1 MILQEN
7 VHNFD
12 VAILGNGLS
21 GSMLAAVLARHG
33 VSVVLIDA
41 EVHPRFAV
49 GESTIPH
56 TSLLISLIADK
67 YDVPELDYLVYSD
80 RLADHVC
87 TTCGI
92 KRSFGFVYH
101 REGKNYD
108 PREGLQFGTSAKDEN
123 HWFRQDIDAYLFNLA
138 VHYGAVPRQ
147 KTKVT
152 SLEIDQRGVRLQTS
166 SGEEIH
172 ARYVVDGT
180 GHKSIVADR
189 FGLRETPTRLKHH
202 SRTLF
207 THMVD
212 VPGFD
217 EPHNPLPL
225 SYHKGTLHH
234 CFERGW
240 FWVIPFNNHA
250 RSTNPLIS
258 IGLTI
263 DPRRYPKP
271 QMAAEQEFQ
280 KFLQK
285 YPSVAEQFAT
295 GKAVRPWVSTGRL
308 QYSSRQTTG
317 YRFCL
322 MSHAAGF
329 VDPLFSR
336 GMVNTVEVIYG
347 LIDPLLQA
355 LATDNFDEEAFVHID
370 RLQQRVLDYNDR
382 LVNCAFISWADF
394 DLWNAWLR
402 VFGIGTFLA
411 EFRLMNAL
419 SDYSG
424 NRVEQSLAGD
434 TQNPVFSNFEDPDYA
449 AFFARSVELV
459 ESVEAGRL
467 SPSEAAKRIFDMTDE
482 YEFPVLIRRDALIR
496 AGWIKEG
503 DYLIERDLKFVRN
516 GFRWALTTPLT
527 RDVVS
532 SSQTFFRWCAHR
544 PDPHLVESAPAR

>member
-67 YDVPELDYLVYSD
+67 YDVPELDYLVNTD

-92 KRSFGFVYH
+92 KRSFGYVFH
-101 REGKNYD
+101 REGKTYE

-138 VHYGAVPRQ
+138 IHYGAVPRQ

-152 SLEIDQRGVRLQTS
+152 SLEIDEQGVRLLTS
-166 SGEEIH
+166 AGEEIH

-189 FGLRETPTRLKHH
+189 FGLRE
-202 SRTLF
+202 
-207 THMVD
+207 
-212 VPGFD
+212 
-217 EPHNPLPL
+217 
-225 SYHKGTLHH
+225 
-234 CFERGW
+234 
-240 FWVIPFNNHA
+240 
-250 RSTNPLIS
+250 
-258 IGLTI
+258 
-263 DPRRYPKP
+263 
-271 QMAAEQEFQ
+271 
-280 KFLQK
+280 

-347 LIDPLLQA
+347 LIDPLLHA
-355 LATDNFDEEAFVHID
+355 LATDNFDQE
-370 RLQQRVLDYNDR
+370 
-382 LVNCAFISWADF
+382 
-394 DLWNAWLR
+394 
-402 VFGIGTFLA
+402 G
-411 EFRLMNAL
+411 
-419 SDYSG
+419 
-424 NRVEQSLAGD
+424 
-434 TQNPVFSNFEDPDYA
+434 
-449 AFFARSVELV
+449 FA
-459 ESVEAGRL
+459 
-467 SPSEAAKRIFDMTDE
+467 
-482 YEFPVLIRRDALIR
+482 
-496 AGWIKEG
+496 
-503 DYLIERDLKFVRN
+503 
-516 GFRWALTTPLT
+516 
-527 RDVVS
+527 
-532 SSQTFFRWCAHR
+532 
-544 PDPHLVESAPAR
+544 

>member
-1 MILQEN
+1 
-7 VHNFD
+7 
-12 VAILGNGLS
+12 
-21 GSMLAAVLARHG
+21 
-33 VSVVLIDA
+33 
-41 EVHPRFAV
+41 V

-56 TSLLISLIADK
+56 TSLLISLMAEK
-67 YDVPELDYLVYSD
+67 YGVPELDYLVYAN

-101 REGKNYD
+101 RERKAYD

-123 HWFRQDIDAYLFNLA
+123 HWFRQDIDAYLYHLA
-138 VHYGAVPRQ
+138 IQYGAVPRQ

-152 SLEIDQRGVRLQTS
+152 ELEIDEEGVL
-166 SGEEIH
+166 
-172 ARYVVDGT
+172 VDGT
-180 GHKSIVADR
+180 GHKSVVADR
-189 FGLRETPTRLKHH
+189 FGLRENPTRLKHQ

-212 VPGFD
+212 VPPFD
-217 EPHNPLPL
+217 EAHNPLPL

-240 FWVIPFNNHA
+240 FWVIPFNNHE

-258 IGLTI
+258 VGLTI

-271 QMAAEQEFQ
+271 DLTAEQEFHQ
-280 KFLQK
+280 FLER
-285 YPSVAEQFAT
+285 YPSVAEQFAN

-308 QYSSRQTTG
+308 QYSSKQTTG
-317 YRFCL
+317 DRFCL

-336 GMVNTVEVIYG
+336 GMVNTVEAIYA
-347 LIDPLLQA
+347 LLDPLLHA
-355 LATDNFDEEAFVHID
+355 LATDNFDQEAFAHID

-402 VFGIGTFLA
+402 VFGLGTFLA
-411 EFRLMNAL
+411 EFRLMNGL
-419 SDYSG
+419 SDYTGSR
-424 NRVEQSLAGD
+424 NEDYLIGD
-434 TQNPVFSNFEDPDYA
+434 TANPVFSNFEDPDYA
-449 AFFARSVELV
+449 AFFAASAELV
-459 ESVEAGRL
+459 EAFEAGRIP
-467 SPSEAAKRIFDMTDE
+467 SSEAAKRIFDLASQ
-482 YEFPVLIRRDALIR
+482 YEFPVMIRRDALVR
-496 AGWIKEG
+496 AGWIKES
-503 DYLIERDLKFVRN
+503 DLLSEKDLRFVRN
-516 GFRWALTTPLT
+516 GFRWALTTPCT

-532 SSQTFFRWCAHR
+532 SSQTFFRWCARR
-544 PDPHLVESAPAR
+544 PDPHLVSDGRMSSPSAAD

>member
-67 YDVPELDYLVYSD
+67 YDVPELDYLVNTD

-92 KRSFGFVYH
+92 KRSFGYVFH
-101 REGKNYD
+101 REGKTYE

-138 VHYGAVPRQ
+138 IHYGAVPRQ

-152 SLEIDQRGVRLQTS
+152 SLEIDEQGVRLLTS
-166 SGEEIH
+166 AGEEIH

-189 FGLRETPTRLKHH
+189 FGLRENPTRLK
-202 SRTLF
+202 
-207 THMVD
+207 
-212 VPGFD
+212 P
-217 EPHNPLPL
+217 
-225 SYHKGTLHH
+225 LHH

-240 FWVIPFNNHA
+240 FWVIPFNNHE

-271 QMAAEQEFQ
+271 EMAAEQEFQ
-280 KFLQK
+280 QFLEK

-347 LIDPLLQA
+347 LIDPLLHA
-355 LATDNFDEEAFVHID
+355 LATDNFDQEGFAHID
-370 RLQQRVLDYNDR
+370 RLQQRVLDYNDQM
-382 LVNCAFISWADF
+382 VNCAFISWADF

-402 VFGIGTFLA
+402 VFAIGTFLA
-411 EFRLMNAL
+411 EFRLMNAM
-419 SDYSG
+419 SDYSESRAD
-424 NRVEQSLAGD
+424 NCLAGD

-449 AFFARSVELV
+449 AFFSRSVELV
-459 ESVEAGRL
+459 EAFEAGRI
-467 SPSEAAKRIFDMTDE
+467 SSAHAAKGIFDITDE
-482 YEFPVLIRRDALIR
+482 YEFPVLIRRDGLIR
-496 AGWIKEG
+496 AGWIKEE
-503 DYLIERDLKFVRN
+503 DYLIERDLRFVRN
-516 GFRWALTTPLT
+516 GLRWAITTPHT
-527 RDVVS
+527 RDMVS

-544 PDPHLVESAPAR
+544 PDPHLVEAAPAR